1 MDMIFLMTEN
11 TSNSI
16 ESLLKI
22 PFHIFMFQ
30 WNLLKEKLQK
40 EYNASNSTTL
50 SVG

>member
-1 MDMIFLMTEN
+1 MDMISIMTSR

-16 ESLLKI
+16 ESLLRL

-30 WNLLKEKLQK
+30 WNLLKEKLK
-40 EYNASNSTTL
+40 SEYNSHNNTTL